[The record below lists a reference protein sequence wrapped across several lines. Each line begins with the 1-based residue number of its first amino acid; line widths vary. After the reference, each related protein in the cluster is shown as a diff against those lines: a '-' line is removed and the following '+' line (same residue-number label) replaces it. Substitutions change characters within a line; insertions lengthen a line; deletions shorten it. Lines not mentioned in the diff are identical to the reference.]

1 MANPIESKK
10 VARNHFVARFNGK
23 TTKLHVLVVLV
34 GVVGGASELL
44 MRTFFGAIKS
54 KFL

>member
-10 VARNHFVARFNGK
+10 VVRNHFVARFNGK
-23 TTKLHVLVVLV
+23 TTTKLHVLVGV
-34 GVVGGASELL
+34 VVGGASELL